1 MPKAEQRREI
11 RTVPGRHRAGRGR
24 SGATLASARDPR
36 PETAHRATFPKPQ
49 AEPSGRPC
57 SGRAASH
64 VPGPRV
70 GPASSR
76 ASSAASAN
84 GSRLTR
90 TTSARGGRGRR
101 WPRARL
107 QIAP

>member
-49 AEPSGRPC
+49 AEPSGC
-57 SGRAASH
+57 RAAAERRATSQD
-64 VPGPRV
+64 
-70 GPASSR
+70 R
-76 ASSAASAN
+76 AS
-84 GSRLTR
+84 
-90 TTSARGGRGRR
+90 ARPRAE
-101 WPRARL
+101 PRARL
-107 QIAP
+107 QRMAPG